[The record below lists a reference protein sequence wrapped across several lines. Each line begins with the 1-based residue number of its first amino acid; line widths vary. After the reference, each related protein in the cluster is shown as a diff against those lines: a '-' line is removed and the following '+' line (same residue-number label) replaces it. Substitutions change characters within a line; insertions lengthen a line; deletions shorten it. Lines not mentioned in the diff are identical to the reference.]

1 MSQVNNVV
9 NSVLLYPKGGKPSII
24 ANEWLIWNTAESELS
39 KLDQK
44 QKVLVPFSWWL
55 ANSQTH
61 SQADANHAGSIIAK
75 RIAAQTIGVWF
86 AADNDI
92 LKHAE
97 VIEAG
102 KSIWPLV
109 GADFPIFR
117 DGRSF
122 STAALL
128 RERFAWSGEI
138 RAIGDVLIDQLILG
152 ARSGFDSFALRA
164 DQNTAVALKQFDLFT
179 VTTQNS
185 WRDRRSQIRIQISG
199 QLSNQPTEAL

>member
-1 MSQVNNVV
+1 MSQI

-24 ANEWLIWNTAESELS
+24 ANEWLVWNADESELS

-44 QKVLVPFSWWL
+44 QKVLVPFSWWQ
-55 ANSQTH
+55 ANG
-61 SQADANHAGSIIAK
+61 QADTNHADSIVAK
-75 RIAAQTIGVWF
+75 RIATQTIGVWF
-86 AADNDI
+86 AADDDI
-92 LKHAE
+92 LKHAA

-102 KSIWPLV
+102 KSAWSLV
-109 GADFPIFR
+109 AADFPIFR
-117 DGRSF
+117 DGRGF

-128 RERFAWSGEI
+128 RERFTWTGEI

-164 DQNTAVALKQFDLFT
+164 DQNTDVALKQFEFFT

-185 WRDRRSQIRIQISG
+185 WRDRRSQ
-199 QLSNQPTEAL
+199 LSNQQTEAL

>member
-1 MSQVNNVV
+1 MSQI

-24 ANEWLIWNTAESELS
+24 ANEWLVWNADESELS

-44 QKVLVPFSWWL
+44 QKVLVPFSWWQ
-55 ANSQTH
+55 ANG
-61 SQADANHAGSIIAK
+61 QADANHADSIVAK
-75 RIAAQTIGVWF
+75 RIATQTIGVWF
-86 AADNDI
+86 AADDDI
-92 LKHAE
+92 LKHAA

-102 KSIWPLV
+102 KSAWSLV
-109 GADFPIFR
+109 AADFPIFR
-117 DGRSF
+117 DGRGF

-128 RERFAWSGEI
+128 RERFTWTGEI

-164 DQNTAVALKQFDLFT
+164 DQNTDVALKQFEFFT

-185 WRDRRSQIRIQISG
+185 WRDRRSQ
-199 QLSNQPTEAL
+199 LSNQQTEAL

>member
-1 MSQVNNVV
+1 MSQVN
-9 NSVLLYPKGGKPSII
+9 SILLYPKGGKPSII
-24 ANEWLIWNTAESELS
+24 ANEWLVWNADESELS

-55 ANSQTH
+55 ANGQDDTKNPNSEL
-61 SQADANHAGSIIAK
+61 AK
-75 RIAAQTIGVWF
+75 RIAAKSIGVWF
-86 AADNDI
+86 AADDDI
-92 LKHAE
+92 LKHAA

-102 KSIWPLV
+102 KSIWSLV
-109 GADFPIFR
+109 AADFPIFR

-128 RERFAWSGEI
+128 RERFAWTREI

-152 ARSGFDSFALRA
+152 ARSGFDSFALRS
-164 DQNTAVALKQFDLFT
+164 DQNTDVALKQFDLFT

-185 WRDRRSQIRIQISG
+185 WRDRRSQLDSQIS
-199 QLSNQPTEAL
+199 SQPNRAT

>member
-1 MSQVNNVV
+1 MSEHVSQTNR
-9 NSVLLYPKGGKPSII
+9 VLSYPKGGKPAII
-24 ANEWLIWNTAESELS
+24 TNEWQVWHGDETELS
-39 KLDQK
+39 NLNPK

-55 ANSQTH
+55 MH
-61 SQADANHAGSIIAK
+61 GQAQVKDSTSELAK
-75 RIAAQTIGVWF
+75 RIQEKTIGVWF
-86 AADNDI
+86 AADDDI
-92 LKHAE
+92 LKHLD

-102 KSIWPLV
+102 KLIWPLV

-128 RERFAWSGEI
+128 RERFHWTGEI

-164 DQNTAVALKQFDLFT
+164 DQNTDVALKQFDLFT
-179 VTTQNS
+179 VRTQNS
-185 WRDRRSQIRIQISG
+185 WRDCRS
-199 QLSNQPTEAL
+199 QLSNQLTEAV

>member
-1 MSQVNNVV
+1 MSQVN
-9 NSVLLYPKGGKPSII
+9 SILLYPKGGKPSII
-24 ANEWLIWNTAESELS
+24 ANEWLVWNADESELS

-55 ANSQTH
+55 ANGQEDTKNPNSEL
-61 SQADANHAGSIIAK
+61 AK
-75 RIAAQTIGVWF
+75 RIAAKSIGVWF
-86 AADNDI
+86 AADDDI
-92 LKHAE
+92 LKHAA

-102 KSIWPLV
+102 KSIWSLV
-109 GADFPIFR
+109 AADFPIFR

-128 RERFAWSGEI
+128 RERFAWTGEI

-152 ARSGFDSFALRA
+152 ARSGFDSFALRS
-164 DQNTAVALKQFDLFT
+164 DQNTDVALKQFDLFT

-185 WRDRRSQIRIQISG
+185 WRDRRSQLDSQIS
-199 QLSNQPTEAL
+199 SQPNRAT

>member
-1 MSQVNNVV
+1 MSQDNNVV

-24 ANEWLIWNTAESELS
+24 TNAWLVWNDDGAELS
-39 KLDQK
+39 NLDQS

-55 ANSQTH
+55 ANGQAH
-61 SQADANHAGSIIAK
+61 GHADAKAPDSELAK
-75 RIAAQTIGVWF
+75 RIAAKSIGVWF
-86 AADNDI
+86 AADDDI

-97 VIEAG
+97 LVEEG
-102 KSIWPLV
+102 KKVWPLV
-109 GADFPIFR
+109 AAHFPIFR

-164 DQNTAVALKQFDLFT
+164 DQITDVALKQFDLFT

-185 WRDRRSQIRIQISG
+185 WRDRRSQLSS

>member
-1 MSQVNNVV
+1 MSENPSIKESSIQV

-24 ANEWLIWNTAESELS
+24 ANEWQVWNGIEAEASLAQINQ
-39 KLDQK
+39 DQK
-44 QKVLVPFSWWL
+44 ILAPFQWWL
-55 ANSQTH
+55 SHGQV
-61 SQADANHAGSIIAK
+61 QAQDPDSEVAK
-75 RIAAQTIGVWF
+75 RIQNKTIGVWF
-86 AADNDI
+86 AADEDI
-92 LKHAE
+92 LKHHE

-102 KSIWPLV
+102 KSAWALV
-109 GADFPIFR
+109 AADFPIFR

-128 RERFAWSGEI
+128 RERFNWSGEI

-164 DQNTAVALKQFDLFT
+164 DQNLDTALKQFDLFT

-185 WRDRRSQIRIQISG
+185 WRGKRSLLATS
-199 QLSNQPTEAL
+199 

>member
-1 MSQVNNVV
+1 MSQDDNVV

-24 ANEWLIWNTAESELS
+24 TNAWLVWNDDGAELS
-39 KLDQK
+39 NLDQS

-55 ANSQTH
+55 ANSQAH
-61 SQADANHAGSIIAK
+61 GQADTKSLDSELAK
-75 RIAAQTIGVWF
+75 RIAAKSIGVWF
-86 AADNDI
+86 AADDDI
-92 LKHAE
+92 LKHAA

-102 KSIWPLV
+102 KSAWSLV
-109 GADFPIFR
+109 AADFPIFR

-128 RERFAWSGEI
+128 RERFAWTGEI

-164 DQNTAVALKQFDLFT
+164 DQNTDVALKQFDLFT

-185 WRDRRSQIRIQISG
+185 WRDRRSQLSSQNCSQIS
-199 QLSNQPTEAL
+199 SQPNRVA

>member
-1 MSQVNNVV
+1 MQ
-9 NSVLLYPKGGKPSII
+9 NSKNVLLYPKNGKPSII
-24 ANEWLIWNTAESELS
+24 ANEWLVWSDT
-39 KLDQK
+39 DQEQTFPEIEHA
-44 QKVLVPFSWWL
+44 QKVLVPFRWWL
-55 ANSQTH
+55 SH
-61 SQADANHAGSIIAK
+61 GQAQAKDSDSELAK
-75 RIAAQTIGVWF
+75 RIQNQTIGVWF
-86 AADNDI
+86 AADDDI

-102 KSIWPLV
+102 KSIWPIV

-128 RERFAWSGEI
+128 RERFNWSGEI
-138 RAIGDVLIDQLILG
+138 RAIGDVLIDQLIQG

-164 DQNTAVALKQFDLFT
+164 DQNLDVALQQFDLFT

-185 WRDRRSQIRIQISG
+185 WRDRRSQLDSQLEQIQ
-199 QLSNQPTEAL
+199 

>member
-1 MSQVNNVV
+1 MSQNK
-9 NSVLLYPKGGKPSII
+9 SVLLYPKGGKPSII
-24 ANEWLIWNTAESELS
+24 ANEWLVWNADESELS
-39 KLDQK
+39 TLDQK

-55 ANSQTH
+55 ANG
-61 SQADANHAGSIIAK
+61 QADAKHADSIVAK

-86 AADNDI
+86 AADEDI

-97 VIEAG
+97 VIKVG
-102 KSIWPLV
+102 KSMWPLV
-109 GADFPIFR
+109 GADFPVFR

-164 DQNTAVALKQFDLFT
+164 DQNTDVALKQFTLFT

-185 WRDRRSQIRIQISG
+185 WRDRRSQISS
-199 QLSNQPTEAL
+199 QLSNQQTGAL

>member
-1 MSQVNNVV
+1 MSQDNNVV
-9 NSVLLYPKGGKPSII
+9 NSVLLYPKDGKPSII
-24 ANEWLIWNTAESELS
+24 ANEWLVWNADESELS

-44 QKVLVPFSWWL
+44 QKVLAPFSWWL
-55 ANSQTH
+55 ANGQAH
-61 SQADANHAGSIIAK
+61 GQADTKNPDSELAK
-75 RIAAQTIGVWF
+75 RIAAKSIGVWF
-86 AADNDI
+86 AADDDI

-97 VIEAG
+97 VIKAG
-102 KSIWPLV
+102 KSIWSLV
-109 GADFPIFR
+109 AADFPIFR

-128 RERFAWSGEI
+128 RERFAWTGEI

-164 DQNTAVALKQFDLFT
+164 DQNTDVALKQFEFFT

-185 WRDRRSQIRIQISG
+185 WRDRRSQLSS